1 MDDELLKEE
10 LVDSLEI
17 NGEIRLYNEEEEI
30 YIRQLEED
38 EGEGYI
44 SNTKKRFD
52 ESREAIEWAI
62 EQFDGLENI
71 EEWD

>member
-1 MDDELLKEE
+1 MDDEQIKEE
-10 LVDSLEI
+10 LIESLEI
-17 NGEIRLYNEEEEI
+17 NGEIRLYNEADEI

-52 ESREAIEWAI
+52 DSREAIEWAI

>member
-10 LVDSLEI
+10 LIESLEI
-17 NGEIRLYNEEEEI
+17 NGEIRLYNEEDEI

-44 SNTKKRFD
+44 SNTRKRFD
-52 ESREAIEWAI
+52 DPREAIEWAI

>member
-10 LVDSLEI
+10 LIESLEI
-17 NGEIRLYNEEEEI
+17 NGEIRLYSEEDEI
-30 YIRQLEED
+30 YIKQLEED

-44 SNTKKRFD
+44 SNSRKRFD
-52 ESREAIEWAI
+52 ESREAIDWAI
-62 EQFDGLENI
+62 EQLDGLENI